1 MYLIFQSHK
10 DNTQIPEKPD
20 GTGVP
25 KLKEQLPSI
34 CDNRKISQLTNIK
47 HSANPTAQDTSYK
60 RFKSAPC
67 PDLSKEKI
75 SNDASRS
82 FGRRS
87 YSTPD
92 TASSHNQ
99 LPGGRDVSVKLLNT
113 GNTNDKPKCTK
124 EEIERKRLEAFK
136 KREIERKRQEA
147 IKKRQLNSQKFNTKA
162 R

>member
-1 MYLIFQSHK
+1 M
-10 DNTQIPEKPD
+10 
-20 GTGVP
+20 V
-25 KLKEQLPSI
+25 
-34 CDNRKISQLTNIK
+34 
-47 HSANPTAQDTSYK
+47 QDSNNK

-67 PDLSKEKI
+67 SNISTEKNI
-75 SNDASRS
+75 NDIPCSSTSRT

-99 LPGGRDVSVKLLNT
+99 LPGGRDVSLKLSNMC
-113 GNTNDKPKCTK
+113 NTNNKPKCTK
-124 EEIERKRLEAFK
+124 EEIQHKKLEALK

-147 IKKRQLNSQKFNTKA
+147 IKKRQLNSQKYNTKA

>member
-1 MYLIFQSHK
+1 M
-10 DNTQIPEKPD
+10 
-20 GTGVP
+20 
-25 KLKEQLPSI
+25 EQ
-34 CDNRKISQLTNIK
+34 DYNN
-47 HSANPTAQDTSYK
+47 K

-67 PDLSKEKI
+67 PDLSKEI
-75 SNDASRS
+75 YANGIPYSSTSRA

-99 LPGGRDVSVKLLNT
+99 LPGGRDVSVKMPNT
-113 GNTNDKPKCTK
+113 GNTNVKIKCTK
-124 EEIERKRLEAFK
+124 EEIERKRLEALK

-147 IKKRQLNSQKFNTKA
+147 IKKRHLNSQKYNSKA

>member
-1 MYLIFQSHK
+1 M
-10 DNTQIPEKPD
+10 
-20 GTGVP
+20 V
-25 KLKEQLPSI
+25 
-34 CDNRKISQLTNIK
+34 
-47 HSANPTAQDTSYK
+47 QDTNYK

-67 PDLSKEKI
+67 PDLSKEKNL
-75 SNDASRS
+75 NDIPCSSTSRS

-99 LPGGRDVSVKLLNT
+99 LPGGRDVSEKLSST

-124 EEIERKRLEAFK
+124 EEIENKRLEALK
-136 KREIERKRQEA
+136 KRKIEQKRQEA
-147 IKKRQLNSQKFNTKA
+147 IKKRQLNSQKYNTKA